1 MDSSVPI
8 ISPKDQ
14 LKAGKEP
21 GLEGI
26 ETSPAGA
33 QQQQRPVYTTA
44 GTVWNPESAKPMRP
58 PVRRGRVSESSL
70 GGDQWSFLSQQ
81 NGGSDFHPVPE
92 PAVVPQY
99 SPLRQNNDRAVN
111 PQPFVS
117 IPGGDPSPTCMDS
130 FTAGAA
136 HSPAG
141 AGGSVAAQSSS
152 QEDMT
157 SAKLEE
163 DDEDVTD
170 ANDVFVQKL
179 PMKTLVSLAS
189 YENPYQQRAQHM
201 LRVKSNPGK
210 LTRMPACLFSNAHT
224 SSRIF
229 RKRPDRT
236 TDCQ

>member
-1 MDSSVPI
+1 MDSSVPVV
-8 ISPKDQ
+8 SPRGQPRADRESGSE
-14 LKAGKEP
+14 A
-21 GLEGI
+21 I

-58 PVRRGRVSESSL
+58 PVRRGRASVGSL

-81 NGGSDFHPVPE
+81 NGGVDFHPVPD

-99 SPLRQNNDRAVN
+99 SPLRQNNERAVN
-111 PQPFVS
+111 PQPPVC
-117 IPGGDPSPTCMDS
+117 IPGGDPSPTDMDS
-130 FTAGAA
+130 FATGGGR
-136 HSPAG
+136 SPAR
-141 AGGSVAAQSSS
+141 AGGNAGTYHGSQDGMASV
-152 QEDMT
+152 
-157 SAKLEE
+157 KLGE
-163 DDEDVTD
+163 DDVDATD

-210 LTRMPACLFSNAHT
+210 LQTRSACLLSGAHT
-224 SSRIF
+224 SRLLLG
-229 RKRPDRT
+229 KRPDRT
-236 TDCQ
+236 TDCR